1 MQREAAMTAVLA
13 AMLTGAVVVDSHL
26 SRDARD
32 DAVGIEPGSVYQVG
46 KRAYTVPELPFEG
59 TLRISPEPVLR
70 DLRAL
75 LRRTLRCCAET
86 GIVVELAGQ
95 TLLGFVRHGTLTP
108 WATDLRLRTTRG
120 GSKAVVDASDAFR
133 RAGLEILR
141 GCCSSDPTTVR
152 VRASGTYDPVCDIAD
167 VERGGTIDP
176 QMVHADGLVLPVPA
190 DPRAETVRQCG
201 ADALTCMR
209 SDPPTAGYVES
220 FWVRVV

>member
-1 MQREAAMTAVLA
+1 MQREPAMTAVLA
-13 AMLTGAVVVDSHL
+13 AMLTGAVVVDSQL
-26 SRDARD
+26 SRDARN
-32 DAVGIEPGSVYQVG
+32 DAIGIEPGSVYQVG
-46 KRAYTVPELPFEG
+46 KRVYTVPELPFEG

-108 WATDLRLRTTRG
+108 WATDLRLRTTLG
-120 GSKAVVDASDAFR
+120 GSKAIMDASESFR
-133 RAGLEILR
+133 DAGLEILR
-141 GCCSSDPTTVR
+141 GCCSSKTVR
-152 VRASGTYDPVCDIAD
+152 IRARGTYDPVCDIAD
-167 VERGGTIDP
+167 VERGTIAP
-176 QMVHADGLVLPVPA
+176 QIVHADGLMVPVPD
-190 DPRAETVRQCG
+190 DPRSETVRQCG

-209 SDPPTAGYVES
+209 SDPPTAAYVES

>member
-13 AMLTGAVVVDSHL
+13 AMLTGAVVVDSQL
-26 SRDARD
+26 SRDARN
-32 DAVGIEPGSVYQVG
+32 DAIGIEPGSVYQVG
-46 KRAYTVPELPFEG
+46 KRVYTVPELPFEG

-75 LRRTLRCCAET
+75 LRKTLRCCAET

-108 WATDLRLRTTRG
+108 WATDLRLRTTPG
-120 GSKAVVDASDAFR
+120 GSKAIMDASESFR
-133 RAGLEILR
+133 DAGLEILR
-141 GCCSSDPTTVR
+141 GCCSSKTVR
-152 VRASGTYDPVCDIAD
+152 IRASGTYDPVCDIAD
-167 VERGGTIDP
+167 VERGTIAP
-176 QMVHADGLVLPVPA
+176 QIVHADGLMVPVPD
-190 DPRAETVRQCG
+190 DPRSETVRQCG

-209 SDPPTAGYVES
+209 SDPPTAAYVES